1 MELFKAVEK
10 EQKTKAFSKE
20 GLAGSAKLDPK
31 EKEKEEISN
40 FLTEMVD
47 DLGRQVEAKEAEVEQ
62 IQAKKGKKDTAKDKE
77 RIEELETIMERHKWH
92 QSRLEL
98 LMRALAND
106 TVEPEQVKKVQ
117 EGIEYYVN
125 SNQEVDFY
133 EDELLYEDFNL
144 DEEEGRYGLAHDP
157 DHVSS
162 QDNQSVQEDTPELTN
177 AETVKPKPKE
187 TPIPTTARRPSIQI
201 KSPLPSL
208 ATLHTLPTAS
218 TTSTTTAMRPAPP
231 PSKPVGEPLKY
242 ASAAAAAAA
251 ADRAGV
257 GIAPLPPPP
266 AFPPGINTTLPTAS
280 ASGQTSAVNSPAIP
294 VAQPAKPPMQEQ
306 KSYTSAAALV
316 DKPVSRALTPALS
329 HSTLSGPSPSPGS
342 AQLLPSSTKDE
353 VVSSTAQ
360 TRQAINEVT
369 KALDHLVVQ
378 NHDRNTDG
386 DTQTPPPATLSQ
398 TNGAHTSRPAEDE
411 AESVYHLPAALRE
424 LVASYEA
431 VKSAAPAIG
440 TPEHTRY
447 LAESFR
453 NRPDNF
459 DAERPRHY
467 KPENP
472 SLYTPPH
479 YPQEPLPL
487 FDDPRLYSKIDTDAL
502 FYSFYY
508 RQGTYQQYLAAKAL
522 RGLSWRFHKQYQTWF
537 QRHEEPK
544 HISED
549 YEQGTYRFF
558 DYESTWSVLPR
569 PPPFHFSLSST
580 FSFCFRQTARK
591 NNR

>member
-20 GLAGSAKLDPK
+20 GLAGTAKLDPK
-31 EKEKEEISN
+31 EREKEEMSS
-40 FLTEMVD
+40 FLADMVD
-47 DLGRQVEAKEAEVEQ
+47 DLERQVEAKEAEVEQ
-62 IQAKKGKKDTAKDKE
+62 IQVKKGKKDTAKDKN

-98 LMRALAND
+98 LNRALAND
-106 TVEPEQVKKVQ
+106 AVEPEQVKKV
-117 EGIEYYVN
+117 EDGIRYYVG
-125 SNQEVDFY
+125 SNEEVDFY
-133 EDELLYEDFNL
+133 EDELLYDDFNL
-144 DEEEGRYGLAHDP
+144 DEEEGKYGLAHDV
-157 DHVSS
+157 DHQSS
-162 QDNQSVQEDTPELTN
+162 QDNQSVLDETPELASASIDTIK
-177 AETVKPKPKE
+177 AKTKDAPVVAQ
-187 TPIPTTARRPSIQI
+187 ARRPSIQM

-218 TTSTTTAMRPAPP
+218 TIAIAAAMKPAPP
-231 PSKPVGEPLKY
+231 PSKPMGEPLKY

-266 AFPPGINTTLPTAS
+266 SASGGINTALPTTSSSPS
-280 ASGQTSAVNSPAIP
+280 ATNSPAVP
-294 VAQPAKPPMQEQ
+294 TAQLAKPPTLD
-306 KSYTSAAALV
+306 KSHVTSTIQAE
-316 DKPVSRALTPALS
+316 KPASRTLTPALS
-329 HSTLSGPSPSPGS
+329 HTSANAASLSPGPGS
-342 AQLLPSSTKDE
+342 AQLLQNSTTDDVPSAA
-353 VVSSTAQ
+353 AQ

-369 KALDHLVVQ
+369 KALDGLVVQ
-378 NHDRNTDG
+378 NHERNNENA
-386 DTQTPPPATLSQ
+386 PPA
-398 TNGAHTSRPAEDE
+398 AEPAPQADGMPFD
-411 AESVYHLPAALRE
+411 AAADSDGESVYHLPAALQE
-424 LVASYEA
+424 LVDSYEA
-431 VKSAAPAIG
+431 VKTSAPAIG
-440 TPEHTRY
+440 SAEHSHY

-472 SLYTPPH
+472 ALYTPPH
-479 YPQEPLPL
+479 YPHEPLPL
-487 FDDPRLYSKIDTDAL
+487 FDDPRLYGKIDTDAL

-558 DYESTWSVLPR
+558 DYESTW
-569 PPPFHFSLSST
+569 
-580 FSFCFRQTARK
+580 
-591 NNR
+591 